1 MLFGT
6 CLRLS
11 IRTGMSESPSSPT
24 VYDHLLV
31 MFEQLVVVAWAKL
44 GLRHDPISGKLE
56 PNLSEAKVAIDVV
69 TFMGTQL
76 EQQLED
82 EGDRRQI
89 QNVMRDLKINFVQ
102 RSTAA
107 GTGSGV
113 DAIGGEA

>member
-6 CLRLS
+6 VLRPTL
-11 IRTGMSESPSSPT
+11 RTGMSESPSTPS

-31 MFEQLVVVAWAKL
+31 MFEQMVVVAWAKL
-44 GLRHDPISGKLE
+44 GLRHDPISGKLD
-56 PNLSEAKVAIDVV
+56 PNIAEAKVAIDVV
-69 TFMGTQL
+69 TYIGTQL

-102 RSTAA
+102 RSAA
-107 GTGSGV
+107 EGATPGNN
-113 DAIGGEA
+113 AIGSEA

>member
-1 MLFGT
+1 
-6 CLRLS
+6 
-11 IRTGMSESPSSPT
+11 MSESPSTPT

-69 TFMGTQL
+69 TFIGTQL

-107 GTGSGV
+107 GSPA
-113 DAIGGEA
+113 DAIGSEG

>member
-1 MLFGT
+1 
-6 CLRLS
+6 
-11 IRTGMSESPSSPT
+11 MSESPSTPT

-69 TFMGTQL
+69 TFIGSQL
-76 EQQLED
+76 EPQLED
-82 EGDRRQI
+82 EEDRRQV

-107 GTGSGV
+107 GVHSGV
-113 DAIGGEA
+113 DAIGEEA

>member
-1 MLFGT
+1 
-6 CLRLS
+6 
-11 IRTGMSESPSSPT
+11 MSESPSTPT

-44 GLRHDPISGKLE
+44 GLRHDPISGKFE

-69 TFMGTQL
+69 TFIGSQL
-76 EQQLED
+76 EPQLED
-82 EGDRRQI
+82 EEDRRQV

-107 GTGSGV
+107 GVHSGV